1 MANNSAATLDVNS
14 RYYAVA
20 QLLPLGTLIVFV
32 NGVVFLLFAK
42 NKRLR
47 TPTNYFLFGLAVCDF
62 LTGLINIPLTIIVF
76 TRVMAPPAGVV
87 VGFFGVVLQSM
98 LVVLVVYHIF
108 IITAER
114 YFSIIHPFRH
124 RWKITKSSVLKLIF
138 VVWLAAIVIAFL
150 PVTWFYRF
158 IYYQEDVTAATLQIQ
173 TGHNIFCIVFVFL
186 LPYVLI
192 IYFQVSLYR
201 KIRQGMLVSK
211 REKQKYTVN
220 RKVHNVRRSMMIF
233 GLMAFL
239 YAICW
244 FPWYVISFFSS
255 LWFPLS
261 EEARRTLSKFAHAFL
276 IVRYLTS
283 IVNPVLYTF
292 FKRDFQETFKTVV
305 LRRNIQQENS
315 RTAYLSA
322 RQRPPCNIDLANGS
336 SFLAWK
342 HGQLTNIEYVSAV

>member
-20 QLLPLGTLIVFV
+20 QLLPIGTLIVFV

-62 LTGLINIPLTIIVF
+62 LTGLINIPLTIIVL

-87 VGFFGVVLQSM
+87 VGFFGVVLQS
-98 LVVLVVYHIF
+98 I
-108 IITAER
+108 
-114 YFSIIHPFRH
+114 
-124 RWKITKSSVLKLIF
+124 
-138 VVWLAAIVIAFL
+138 
-150 PVTWFYRF
+150 
-158 IYYQEDVTAATLQIQ
+158 
-173 TGHNIFCIVFVFL
+173 
-186 LPYVLI
+186 
-192 IYFQVSLYR
+192 

-220 RKVHNVRRSMMIF
+220 RKVHNVRRSTMIF

-244 FPWYVISFFSS
+244 FPWYVISFLSS

-315 RTAYLSA
+315 RTAYLSG